1 MKHQNKIIKISAF
14 LLYRAFIFISF
25 IFEFNPGKQIGH
37 NFIVFFLEM
46 LKLLPCIF
54 ILIGLFE
61 VWIKKEVII
70 KHLGKGSNIL
80 SYLWAI
86 LLAGP
91 IAGGLL
97 PAFPI
102 AYSLFQK
109 GAKLS
114 VVFTFIGAAAVCRI
128 PMTLF
133 EASFIGM
140 KFSLVRLSISIP
152 LVILSSVWLGNY
164 LEKENYRMM
173 EGK

>member
-14 LLYRAFIFISF
+14 LLYLAFILISF
-25 IFEFNPGKQIGH
+25 IFGFNPGKQIGH
-37 NFIVFFLEM
+37 NFVVFFLEM
-46 LKLLPCIF
+46 LKLLPCVF

-61 VWIKKEVII
+61 VWIKKEVIV

-140 KFSLVRLSISIP
+140 KFSLVRLSVSIP

-164 LEKENYRMM
+164 LEKENYRIM